1 METEP
6 QRAPVSATTQTP
18 KFKEI
23 EVTMPIRAQSLET
36 HSEEALSK
44 INTEERQE
52 NPEVEV

>member
-18 KFKEI
+18 KSKEI